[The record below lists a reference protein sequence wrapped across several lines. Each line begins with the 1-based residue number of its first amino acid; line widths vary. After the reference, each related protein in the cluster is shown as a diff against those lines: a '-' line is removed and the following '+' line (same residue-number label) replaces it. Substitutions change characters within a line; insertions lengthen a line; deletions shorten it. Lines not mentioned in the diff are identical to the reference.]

1 MQLCSYTSWEDT
13 RCWYTYL
20 DYSLIVVYLCTREL
34 SNSVNTTLTGSP
46 NLISADDAKA
56 IVAEAAPPGSP
67 KPIDPE
73 GMTTNILCSLLYD
86 YVFESHLL
94 ANSSCCFS

>member
-1 MQLCSYTSWEDT
+1 MH
-13 RCWYTYL
+13 
-20 DYSLIVVYLCTREL
+20 VP

-86 YVFESHLL
+86 NVFVSHLL
-94 ANSSCCFS
+94 ANYSCSYS